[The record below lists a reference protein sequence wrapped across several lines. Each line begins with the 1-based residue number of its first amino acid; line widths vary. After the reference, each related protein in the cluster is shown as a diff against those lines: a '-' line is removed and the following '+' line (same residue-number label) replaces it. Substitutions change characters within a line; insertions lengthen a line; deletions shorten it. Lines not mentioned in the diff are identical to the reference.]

1 MNAHPPPAP
10 ARRETSR
17 HEGDHGWLDTFHTF
31 SFSRYIDR
39 SHMGYRSLRVIN
51 EDFVAP
57 GMGFGEHPHED
68 MEIIT
73 YIVSGQL
80 AHKDSTGNAETI
92 NPGDIQYMSAGSG
105 IFHSEFNPSKSAPVH
120 LLQIWILPEKRDLAP
135 RYDQKHFAPETRRNV
150 LRLVAS
156 HDGRGGSIRVQQDVS
171 LYASLLDAGRT
182 LTHTLGDGRGAW
194 LQLIKGEL
202 RVNDQALTPGDGI
215 AVENEPA
222 LNITAS
228 QDAEFLLFDL
238 A

>member
-1 MNAHPPPAP
+1 
-10 ARRETSR
+10 
-17 HEGDHGWLDTFHTF
+17 
-31 SFSRYIDR
+31 
-39 SHMGYRSLRVIN
+39 MGYRSLRVIN

-105 IFHSEFNPSKSAPVH
+105 IFHSEFNPSKANPVH
-120 LLQIWILPEKRDLAP
+120 LLQIWILPEQRDLPP
-135 RYDQKHFAPETRRNV
+135 RYDQKHFTPDTRRNV

-156 HDGRGGSIRVQQDVS
+156 HDGRDGSIRVNQDMS
-171 LYASLLDAGRT
+171 LYASLLDESKSV
-182 LTHTLGDGRGAW
+182 THTLAKGRGAW

-202 RVNDQALTPGDGI
+202 RVNDATLAAGDGI
-215 AVENEPA
+215 AIEDEA
-222 LNITAS
+222 SLTITATRS
-228 QDAEFLLFDL
+228 AEFLLFDL
-238 A
+238 L

>member
-1 MNAHPPPAP
+1 MLTLRPSVERGHFN
-10 ARRETSR
+10 
-17 HEGDHGWLDTFHTF
+17 HGWLDTFHTF

-39 SHMGYRSLRVIN
+39 NHMGYRSLRVIN
-51 EDFVAP
+51 EDFVAA

-105 IFHSEFNPSKSAPVH
+105 IFHSEFNPSKTSPVH
-120 LLQIWILPEKRDLAP
+120 LLQIWILPEQRDLPP
-135 RYDQKHFAPETRRNV
+135 RYDQKHFAPESRRNV

-156 HDGRGGSIRVQQDVS
+156 HDGRDGSIRVHQDMS
-171 LYASLLDAGRT
+171 LYASLLDEGQT
-182 LTHTLGDGRGAW
+182 LTHALTAGRGAW

-202 RVNDQALTPGDGI
+202 RVNGKTIAAGDGVAI
-215 AVENEPA
+215 EDEAS
-222 LNITAS
+222 LTITAS
-228 QDAEFLLFDL
+228 QSAEFLLFDL
-238 A
+238 L